1 MIKIK
6 TNNPNDTYKL
16 SVCQMM
22 WVIVKSFFCYNTVMK
37 SITMTTVRKLV
48 LIVIGNYLL
57 ALAVGAFILPYD
69 ILSGGVAGLAIALK
83 PIIPL
88 DPKIIIDALVIG
100 MFVLG
105 ALILGRGFAMT
116 TALSSI
122 LYPIF
127 LTYTR
132 TMPAIGVDPLLASL
146 YGGII
151 AGLGV
156 GITIR
161 QGASTGG
168 MDVPPLVLNKFTG
181 IEIAIWVFII
191 DGITVALGFFNYG
204 LQAVLTGF
212 ISVFAASYV
221 IDRVLVFGETQA
233 KMVYIISD
241 HYEQILKL
249 IHDKVDRGTTIL
261 QASGGYTG
269 SPKPVIMTV
278 VMKNQY
284 PQLND
289 LVTSID
295 PNAFLIVTDS
305 TEVKGYGFSF
315 QYKV

>member
-1 MIKIK
+1 M
-6 TNNPNDTYKL
+6 
-16 SVCQMM
+16 
-22 WVIVKSFFCYNTVMK
+22 SFICYNTFMK
-37 SITMTTVRKLV
+37 KIQLKHVKKLL
-48 LIVIGNYLL
+48 LIIFGNYLL
-57 ALAVGAFILPYD
+57 ALAVGAFILPYE

-83 PIIPL
+83 PVIPL
-88 DPKIIIDALVIG
+88 EPKVIIDVLIIG

-105 ALILGRGFAMT
+105 TLVLGKKFAIS

-122 LYPIF
+122 LYPLF
-127 LTYTR
+127 LNFTVQ
-132 TMPAIGVDPLLASL
+132 MPAIGVDPLLASL

-156 GITIR
+156 GIVIKE
-161 QGASTGG
+161 GSSTGG

-181 IEIAIWVFII
+181 IEIVTWVFII
-191 DGITVALGFFNYG
+191 DGITVGLGFFNFG
-204 LQAVLTGF
+204 LQAVLQGF
-212 ISVFAASYV
+212 ISVVAASYM

-241 HYEQILKL
+241 QYEKILSV
-249 IHDKVDRGTTIL
+249 IHDEIDRGTTIL
-261 QASGGYTG
+261 QAQGGYTG
-269 SPKPVIMTV
+269 EVRPVIMTV

-284 PQLND
+284 PQLNSKI
-289 LVTSID
+289 LSID

>member
-1 MIKIK
+1 
-6 TNNPNDTYKL
+6 
-16 SVCQMM
+16 
-22 WVIVKSFFCYNTVMK
+22 MK
-37 SITMTTVRKLV
+37 SITFQDIKRIII
-48 LIVIGNYLL
+48 IVIGNYI
-57 ALAVGAFILPYD
+57 LAVAVGSFILPYD

-83 PIIPL
+83 PIVPL
-88 DPKIIIDALVIG
+88 DPKVIIDGLVIG

-105 ALILGRGFAMT
+105 SLILGKRFAMT

-122 LYPIF
+122 LYPVF
-127 LTYTR
+127 LTFTR
-132 TMPAIGVDPLLASL
+132 TMPAVGIDPLLASL

-151 AGLGV
+151 AGIGV
-156 GITIR
+156 GLTIK

-181 IEIAIWVFII
+181 IEIATWVFII
-191 DGITVALGFFNYG
+191 DGITVGLGFFNYG
-204 LQAVLTGF
+204 LQAVLQGF
-212 ISVFAASYV
+212 ISVFAASYM

-233 KMVYIISD
+233 KMVYIISEQ
-241 HYEQILKL
+241 YEQILDI
-249 IHDKVDRGTTIL
+249 IHKKIDRGTTIL
-261 QASGGYTG
+261 QATGGYTG

-278 VMKNQY
+278 VLKNQY
-284 PQLND
+284 PQLNA

>member
-1 MIKIK
+1 MKKIQLK
-6 TNNPNDTYKL
+6 HVKKL
-16 SVCQMM
+16 
-22 WVIVKSFFCYNTVMK
+22 
-37 SITMTTVRKLV
+37 L
-48 LIVIGNYLL
+48 LIIFGNYLL
-57 ALAVGAFILPYD
+57 ALAVGAFILPYE

-83 PIIPL
+83 PVIPL
-88 DPKIIIDALVIG
+88 EPKVIIDVLIIG

-105 ALILGRGFAMT
+105 TLVLGKKFAIS

-122 LYPIF
+122 LYPLF
-127 LTYTR
+127 LNFTVQ
-132 TMPAIGVDPLLASL
+132 MPAIGVDPLLASL

-156 GITIR
+156 GIVIKE
-161 QGASTGG
+161 GSSTGG

-181 IEIAIWVFII
+181 IEIVTWVFII
-191 DGITVALGFFNYG
+191 DGITVGLGFFNFG
-204 LQAVLTGF
+204 LQAVLQGF
-212 ISVFAASYV
+212 ISVVAASYM

-241 HYEQILKL
+241 HYEKILSV
-249 IHDKVDRGTTIL
+249 IHDEIDRGTTIL
-261 QASGGYTG
+261 QAQGGYTG
-269 SPKPVIMTV
+269 EVRPVIMTV

-284 PQLND
+284 PQLNSKI
-289 LVTSID
+289 LSID

>member
-1 MIKIK
+1 MKNIQLKHVK
-6 TNNPNDTYKL
+6 KL
-16 SVCQMM
+16 
-22 WVIVKSFFCYNTVMK
+22 
-37 SITMTTVRKLV
+37 L
-48 LIVIGNYLL
+48 LIIFGNYLL
-57 ALAVGAFILPYD
+57 ALAVGAFILPYE

-105 ALILGRGFAMT
+105 ALVLGKRFAIS

-127 LTYTR
+127 LFYTQQ
-132 TMPAIGVDPLLASL
+132 MPAVGVDPLLASL

-156 GITIR
+156 GLVIKE
-161 QGASTGG
+161 GSSTGG
-168 MDVPPLVLNKFTG
+168 MDVPPLVLNKYTG
-181 IEIAIWVFII
+181 IEIVTWVFII
-191 DGITVALGFFNYG
+191 DGITVGLGFFNYG
-204 LQAVLTGF
+204 LQAVLQGF
-212 ISVFAASYV
+212 ISVVAASYM

-241 HYEQILKL
+241 QYEKILSV
-249 IHDKVDRGTTIL
+249 IHDEIDRGTTIL
-261 QASGGYTG
+261 HAQGGYTG
-269 SPKPVIMTV
+269 EVKPVIMTV

-284 PQLND
+284 PQLNSKI
-289 LVTSID
+289 LSID